1 MLSQIKKLRS
11 DQFPAYIFYMTFDP
25 TEKIGNEKALAL
37 IREAATKNNL
47 IYGGHVKQRMRE
59 RCFTIQDILFILQH
73 GELSGKEYREEYENW
88 VYSIRGVDL
97 GGEEGRVVTAIVSEY
112 SIQIITVTS

>member
-1 MLSQIKKLRS
+1 
-11 DQFPAYIFYMTFDP
+11 MTFDP
-25 TEKIGNEKALAL
+25 TENINNEKALAL

-59 RCFTIQDILFILQH
+59 RRFMIQDVVFILQH
-73 GELSGKEYREEYENW
+73 GELSGKEYNEEYENW

-97 GGEEGRVVTAIVSEY
+97 DGEEGRVVTAIVSEH

>member
-1 MLSQIKKLRS
+1 MLPQIKKLRS
-11 DQFPAYIFYMTFDP
+11 DQFPAYIFYMIFDP
-25 TEKIGNEKALAL
+25 TENIDNEKALAL

-59 RCFTIQDILFILQH
+59 RRFTIQDILFILQH

-97 GGEEGRVVTAIVSEY
+97 EGEEGRVVTAIVSEY